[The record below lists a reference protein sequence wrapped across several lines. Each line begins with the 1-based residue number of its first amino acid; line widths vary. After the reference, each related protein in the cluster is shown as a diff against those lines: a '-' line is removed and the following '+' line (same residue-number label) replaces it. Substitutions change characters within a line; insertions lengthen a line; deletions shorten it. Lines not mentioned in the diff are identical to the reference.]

1 MRPTRWYTVV
11 GIAVLATVVCYLLLA
26 ALDSRQNVGVP
37 VPAVSGVG
45 LVVLAGV
52 ILAQGRQVR
61 RLVAGEPTPLT
72 PIQAARVAALAK
84 AAALGG
90 SAVAG
95 YFAAQLLLTLD
106 TLQAPGSRGQAWA
119 SGGAL
124 AACVVLVAAGLVV
137 ESWCRLPPEDDDD
150 HDRLAGET
158 P

>member
-1 MRPTRWYTVV
+1 MQPTRWYTVV
-11 GIAVLATVVCYLLLA
+11 GIAVLATLACYILLA
-26 ALDSRQNVGVP
+26 TLDSRQNVGVP

-45 LVVLAGV
+45 LLLLAAV
-52 ILAQGRQVR
+52 ILVQGRQVR
-61 RLVAGEPTPLT
+61 RLVAGERTRLT

-84 AAALGG
+84 ASALGG
-90 SAVAG
+90 GAVAG

-124 AACVVLVAAGLVV
+124 AACVVLVVVGLVV

-150 HDRLAGET
+150 HDNLVGET